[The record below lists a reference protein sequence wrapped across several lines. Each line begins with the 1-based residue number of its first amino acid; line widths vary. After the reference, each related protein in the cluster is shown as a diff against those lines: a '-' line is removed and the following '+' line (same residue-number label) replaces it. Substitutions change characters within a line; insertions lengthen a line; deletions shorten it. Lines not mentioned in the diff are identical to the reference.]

1 MAFNYTDQNKKIVLH
16 SWGRFKAVLTEA
28 VAVGDLLALDGTS
41 ASVAVRLAADG
52 TGDADAY
59 GAVAVACQDGI
70 AADEITCALA
80 AELRAPSSI
89 GAGGAVT
96 RTYFGAVGDYIGSA
110 LYLGELGKPSDTIGD
125 ITAQGVGY
133 YVARDTILL
142 VPGGSITGAA
152 GNFTTL
158 AASGATSLS
167 TTLAVAGV
175 ATFAVQDIHT
185 LGLAVATLKPTI
197 QGLVNLPKMLAT
209 AKTSGSGAWTMAPA
223 ELLGGFIVDAT
234 ATGASAPTL
243 PTVAAVVNL
252 IPGYIVGTTIRL
264 IFKNTGNQTATLTT
278 DASTQWTMEGIATI
292 ITKET
297 REFLLRI
304 EGATAGTCYAL
315 GHSTSNT

>member
-89 GAGGAVT
+89 GTGGAVT

-125 ITAQGVGY
+125 TTAQGVGY

-152 GNFTTL
+152 GSFTTL

-185 LGLAVATLKPTI
+185 LGLAIPTKETLNMIATDYA
-197 QGLVNLPKMLAT
+197 VN
-209 AKTSGSGAWTMAPA
+209 GA
-223 ELLGGFIVDAT
+223 I
-234 ATGASAPTL
+234 TG
-243 PTVAAVVNL
+243 
-252 IPGYIVGTTIRL
+252 
-264 IFKNTGNQTATLTT
+264 K
-278 DASTQWTMEGIATI
+278 GIATLSKGSASAM
-292 ITKET
+292 T
-297 REFLLRI
+297 L
-304 EGATAGTCYAL
+304 AAGTVGDILIVSAKTAHAHVVTCGGSVKFDGTNEIATFGGAIGDGFMAVCISATL
-315 GHSTSNT
+315 WLIIFQINVTLSS